1 MTADDLSS
9 MWRVAATV
17 KGAAPVSVAFGVKR
31 PKGKWQ
37 RLAIDDTPPYR
48 AFLDP
53 AKFRRKEKVQLV
65 AVERALDGSTS
76 VSPVGTFAF
85 R

>member
-1 MTADDLSS
+1 

-17 KGAAPVSVAFGVKR
+17 KGAAPVSVAFGIER

-53 AKFRRKEKVQLV
+53 AKYQRNEKVQLV

-76 VSPVGTFAF
+76 VSRSATFTF
-85 R
+85 RAR